1 MPGSKKANV
10 SIVAP
15 LSVIAGF
22 VAEVNTVART
32 VTEPIAMKPG
42 IVLIAAI
49 VWITRMIYAMS
60 AINVLRTAATA
71 TTDAIT
77 VVKNPTSFAQAV
89 GKNALNVLRMKCV
102 QIVVNTVKSAV
113 NL

>member
-1 MPGSKKANV
+1 M
-10 SIVAP
+10 SIVVA

-22 VAEVNTVART
+22 VAVVNTVART
-32 VTEPIAMKPG
+32 VTVPIAMKHG

-49 VWITRMIYAMS
+49 VWITRTIYAMS
-60 AINVLRTAATA
+60 AINVLRIAVTV

-77 VVKNPTSFAQAV
+77 VVKNPTPFAQAV
-89 GKNALNVLRMKCV
+89 GKNALNVLRMKCA
-102 QIVVNTVKSAV
+102 QIVVNVVKSAV

>member
-1 MPGSKKANV
+1 MPGRKRVIASIAVASLVILGFAQVV
-10 SIVAP
+10 SIAVK
-15 LSVIAGF
+15 
-22 VAEVNTVART
+22 T

-42 IVLIAAI
+42 IVLIVAI

-77 VVKNPTSFAQAV
+77 VVKNPTPFAQAV

-102 QIVVNTVKSAV
+102 QIVVNVVKSAV

>member
-1 MPGSKKANV
+1 M

-32 VTEPIAMKPG
+32 VTVPTAMKLG
-42 IVLIAAI
+42 IVLIVAI

-60 AINVLRTAATA
+60 AINVLRIAATA

-77 VVKNPTSFAQAV
+77 VVKNPTPFAQAV
-89 GKNALNVLRMKCV
+89 GKNALNVLRMKCA

>member
-1 MPGSKKANV
+1 M

-22 VAEVNTVART
+22 VVEVNTVART
-32 VTEPIAMKPG
+32 VTVPTAMKPG
-42 IVLIAAI
+42 IVLIVAI

-60 AINVLRTAATA
+60 VINVLRIAATA
-71 TTDAIT
+71 TTDAKT
-77 VVKNPTSFAQAV
+77 VGKNPTPFAQDV
-89 GKNALNVLRMKCV
+89 GKNALNVLRMKCA
-102 QIVVNTVKSAV
+102 QTVVNTVKSAV

>member
-10 SIVAP
+10 SIAVAS
-15 LSVIAGF
+15 LVILGF
-22 VAEVNTVART
+22 APVVSIAVKTATELI
-32 VTEPIAMKPG
+32 VTKHG
-42 IVLIAAI
+42 TVLIAVT
-49 VWITRMIYAMS
+49 VWIMRTICAMS

>member
-1 MPGSKKANV
+1 M
-10 SIVAP
+10 SIVVA

-32 VTEPIAMKPG
+32 VTVPIATRHG
-42 IVLIAAI
+42 IVPIAAI
-49 VWITRMIYAMS
+49 VWITRMICAMS
-60 AINVLRTAATA
+60 AINVLRIAATA
-71 TTDAIT
+71 TTGVQT
-77 VVKNPTSFAQAV
+77 VAKRLIHFARVV
-89 GKNALNVLRMKCV
+89 GKNAQNVPRMKCA